1 MPDPNDPMASVR
13 LYIDT
18 FINGD
23 AKAMAAVCSDPMQI
37 LDGMAP
43 HIWQGPTATEDWY
56 RDVLTEGEHLGA
68 SGYHP
73 QVSMRSIPRRT
84 ELATER

>member
-1 MPDPNDPMASVR
+1 VPDPNDPMASVR

-18 FINGD
+18 FNNGD

-56 RDVLTEGEHLGA
+56 RDVLTEGEHLGVGLPPA
-68 SGYHP
+68 GVDAIHP
-73 QVSMRSIPRRT
+73 SSN
-84 ELATER
+84 